1 MNGIHQIVDGRHAFF
16 FRDIGDM
23 GVSCCRVRVGVTE
36 NGLDVAEAQAL
47 FKQVGGK
54 AVTEGMDGDFFLMP
68 HSSTTTRIAF

>member
-1 MNGIHQIVDGRHAFF
+1 MNGIHQIVDGRHAVF

-23 GVSCCRVRVGVTE
+23 GVPCCRVWAG
-36 NGLDVAEAQAL
+36 VAEKDLDMTEAQTL

-68 HSSTTTRIAF
+68 HSSTTIFIAF